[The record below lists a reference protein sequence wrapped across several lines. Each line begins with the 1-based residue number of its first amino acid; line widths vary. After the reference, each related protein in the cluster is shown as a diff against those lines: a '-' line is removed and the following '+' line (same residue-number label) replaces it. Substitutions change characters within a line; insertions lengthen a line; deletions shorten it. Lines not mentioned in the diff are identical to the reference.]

1 MSFLEDFL
9 GKLISKIWYTHY
21 CLGKNGSMKGCL
33 SKNGSM
39 KCNLEMAIT
48 LTYFKN
54 MTHGKNEA
62 GCLYKFNASTLFA
75 RKDF

>member
-9 GKLISKIWYTHY
+9 GKLISKIWYAHY
-21 CLGKNGSMKGCL
+21 CLGKNGSMKG
-33 SKNGSM
+33 
-39 KCNLEMAIT
+39 NLEMAIT

-62 GCLYKFNASTLFA
+62 GCLYKFNAYTFFCKKRFLIFPIN
-75 RKDF
+75 